1 VEESTLIL
9 RLGRGGALPENHG
22 LTLEVWTPAAGRLES
37 GAILVVPFSKQASI
51 KDVQGSLVA
60 L

>member
-1 VEESTLIL
+1 
-9 RLGRGGALPENHG
+9 
-22 LTLEVWTPAAGRLES
+22 VWTPAAGRLES